1 MKNSLCF
8 ILFLIYVSSFSQSI
22 RLPDEEAN
30 PVEIEY
36 EKLKKEKSV
45 QKYANTD
52 TLYIYIKPN
61 KNISVFDYLDHNG
74 HQIINYTF
82 KLKDSST
89 VELNYREYDDF
100 DDMALGKTSLVK
112 KEHKSFIRKHKKEIL
127 THNFFK
133 KNKKKDVDYLLHM
146 LLEIMYSKKVTFI
159 IDENE
164 REGKI
169 ITLRQVTLNNYSHKA
184 LHPEI

>member
-1 MKNSLCF
+1 
-8 ILFLIYVSSFSQSI
+8 
-22 RLPDEEAN
+22 
-30 PVEIEY
+30 
-36 EKLKKEKSV
+36 
-45 QKYANTD
+45 
-52 TLYIYIKPN
+52 
-61 KNISVFDYLDHNG
+61 
-74 HQIINYTF
+74 
-82 KLKDSST
+82 
-89 VELNYREYDDF
+89 
-100 DDMALGKTSLVK
+100 MALGKTSLVK

-127 THNFFK
+127 TYNFFR